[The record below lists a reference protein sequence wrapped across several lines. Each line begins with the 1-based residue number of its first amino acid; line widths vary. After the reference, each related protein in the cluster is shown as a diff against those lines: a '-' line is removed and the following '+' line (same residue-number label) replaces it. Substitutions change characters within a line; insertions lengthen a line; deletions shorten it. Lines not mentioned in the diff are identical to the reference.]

1 MQKYYLCIDLKTFYA
16 SVECVER
23 GLDPFN
29 TNLVVAD
36 PERGKGTICLAI
48 SPKMKMLGV
57 KNRCRIFEIPPTI
70 KYIVATPRMKKYIE
84 YSANIY
90 AIYLKYFSKEDIH
103 VYSIDEAFMDVTQY
117 LKLYKLNPIDLAK
130 KIIKD
135 IFKTYGITATAGI
148 GTNMY
153 LAKIALDITAKD
165 NPNNIG
171 YLDEE
176 KYKKELWHHK
186 PLSDFWQIGRGIERR
201 LNKMRIFDMYD
212 IAHTTQKRLYK
223 EFGVN
228 AEYLIDHSWGKE
240 SCTIAD
246 IKAYKPKTNSITN
259 SQVLFEDYSFIKARL
274 VLKEMVEV
282 GSLRLIESNLVT
294 DTVGLYIG
302 YSKNT
307 IKATGGTRKLTNY
320 TNIYSELLKAFLE
333 IYDKTTDADIPIRR
347 IGVNFANVIKAESV
361 QLSLFI
367 DQERIDEERK
377 LELAMCS
384 IKNKMGKNA
393 IIRGMNLE
401 DGATTIMRNKLIGG
415 HNSGE

>member
-1 MQKYYLCIDLKTFYA
+1 MQRTYLCIDLKTFYA

-23 GLDPFN
+23 GLDPFS

-36 PERGKGTICLAI
+36 PTRGKGTICLAV

-70 KYIVATPRMKKYIE
+70 KYIIAMPRMKKYIE

-90 AIYLKYFSKEDIH
+90 EIYLKYFSKEDIH
-103 VYSIDEAFMDVTQY
+103 VYSIDEAFMDATKY
-117 LKLYKLNPIDLAK
+117 LNMYKSTPIELAK

-135 IFKTYGITATAGI
+135 IYKTYGITATAGI

-153 LAKIALDITAKD
+153 LAKIALDITAKH
-165 NPNNIG
+165 NVSNIG

-186 PLSDFWQIGRGIERR
+186 PLTDFWQIGKGIERR

-212 IAHTTQKRLYK
+212 IAHAETKRLYK

-228 AEYLIDHSWGKE
+228 AEYLIDHAWGKE

-246 IKAYKPKTNSITN
+246 IKAYKPKNNSISN

-274 VLKEMVEV
+274 ALKEMVEL
-282 GSLRLIESNLVT
+282 GSLRLVESNLIT
-294 DTVGLYIG
+294 DTIQLYIG
-302 YSKNT
+302 YSKDA
-307 IKATGGTRKLTNY
+307 IKATGGTKKLQNSTNV
-320 TNIYSELLKAFLE
+320 YSELLKAFLS
-333 IYDKTTDADIPIRR
+333 IYDKKTNQSIPIRR
-347 IGVNFANVIKAESV
+347 IGINFANVISTENV
-361 QLSLFI
+361 QLNLFT
-367 DQERIDEERK
+367 DQDKLDKERK
-377 LELAMCS
+377 LELTMCN
-384 IKNKMGKNA
+384 IKNKLGKNS
-393 IIRGMNLE
+393 IVRGMDLE
-401 DGATTIMRNKLIGG
+401 EGATTILRNKLIGG
-415 HNSGE
+415 HNSG

>member
-1 MQKYYLCIDLKTFYA
+1 MQRYYLCIDLKTFYA
-16 SVECVER
+16 SVECIER

-36 PERGKGTICLAI
+36 ESRGKGTICLAV

-70 KYIVATPRMKKYIE
+70 KYIVAMPRMKKYIE

-90 AIYLKYFSKEDIH
+90 AIYLKYFAKEDIH
-103 VYSIDEAFMDVTQY
+103 VYSIDEAFMDVTKY
-117 LKLYKLNPIDLAK
+117 LKLYKVNPVELAK
-130 KIIKD
+130 IIIKD
-135 IFKTYGITATAGI
+135 IFKTYRITATAGI

-153 LAKIALDITAKD
+153 LAKIALDITAKHSAT
-165 NPNNIG
+165 NIG

-176 KYKKELWHHK
+176 KYQKELWYHK
-186 PLSDFWQIGRGIERR
+186 PLSDFWQIGKGIERR
-201 LNKMRIFDMYD
+201 LNKMRIFTMYD
-212 IAHTTQKRLYK
+212 VAHADPKRLYK

-246 IKAYKPKTNSITN
+246 IKKYKPKTNSITN
-259 SQVLFEDYSFIKARL
+259 SQVLFEDYSFEKARL
-274 VLKEMVEV
+274 VLKEMVEL
-282 GSLRLIESNLVT
+282 GSLRLIENNLVT

-302 YSKNT
+302 YSKDI
-307 IKATGGTRKLTNY
+307 IKATGESKKLRNY
-320 TNIYSELLKAFLE
+320 TNVYSELLKVFLE
-333 IYDKTTDADIPIRR
+333 IYDKSTNRGVAIRR
-347 IGVNFANVIKAESV
+347 IGVNFANVIETENV
-361 QLSLFI
+361 QLSLFT
-367 DQERIDEERK
+367 DQEKIDKERK
-377 LELAMCS
+377 LELAISS

-393 IIRGMNLE
+393 ILRGMNLE
-401 DGATTIMRNKLIGG
+401 EGATTLARNKLIGG